1 MGGYFIGTC
10 YDGKAVFEKLKN
22 KNKGESVSIMRD
34 DKKMYEI
41 TKMYDETGFPDDELS
56 IGYTIN
62 VYQESINKTFAEY
75 LVNFNYFIRMMEN
88 YGFVLA
94 TKEQAEKMDL
104 PNGSGLFDD
113 LYSHM
118 TREIER
124 SPNKAYD
131 YGTANQMTT
140 DEKWISFMNRYFVF
154 NKVRSVDSEKIYNQ
168 FLRKS
173 GKIEENE
180 EIDDLLKLKDEK
192 ETKEEKEEEKPIIKI
207 RKLNKKIVLDKFSPV
222 EEDEDVAVAPLPPL
236 PPLPPA
242 VPLPKIV
249 LGETVKIMR
258 PKK

>member
-1 MGGYFIGTC
+1 
-10 YDGKAVFEKLKN
+10 
-22 KNKGESVSIMRD
+22 
-34 DKKMYEI
+34 
-41 TKMYDETGFPDDELS
+41 
-56 IGYTIN
+56 
-62 VYQESINKTFAEY
+62 

-88 YGFVLA
+88 YGFVLVA
-94 TKEQAEKMDL
+94 KEQAEKMDL
-104 PNGSGLFDD
+104 PNGTGLFDE

-124 SPNKAYD
+124 NPNKAYD

-154 NKVRSVDSEKIYNQ
+154 HKVRSVDSEKIYNQ

-173 GKIEENE
+173 GKMEENE

-192 ETKEEKEEEKPIIKI
+192 EEKQEKEAKEAKEEEKPTIKI
-207 RKLNKKIVLDKFSPV
+207 RKLNKKIVLDKFSPI
-222 EEDEDVAVAPLPPL
+222 EEDEPVVVAA
-236 PPLPPA
+236 
-242 VPLPKIV
+242 LPKIV

>member
-10 YDGKAVFEKLKN
+10 YDGKSVFEKLKN
-22 KNKGESVSIMRD
+22 KNKGESVSIMRGD
-34 DKKMYEI
+34 TKMYEI

-94 TKEQAEKMDL
+94 TKEEAEKMDL
-104 PNGSGLFDD
+104 PNGTGLFDD
-113 LYSHM
+113 LYSYM

-124 SPNKAYD
+124 NPNKAYD
-131 YGTANQMTT
+131 YGTANKMTT

-154 NKVRSVDSEKIYNQ
+154 HKVRSVDSEKIYNQ

-173 GKIEENE
+173 GKMEDTE

-192 ETKEEKEEEKPIIKI
+192 ETKETKDTKEQETPIIKI
-207 RKLNKKIVLDKFSPV
+207 RKLNKKIVLDKYSPI
-222 EEDEDVAVAPLPPL
+222 EEDEPNVVVAPLPQS
-236 PPLPPA
+236 
-242 VPLPKIV
+242 VPLPKII

>member
-1 MGGYFIGTC
+1 
-10 YDGKAVFEKLKN
+10 
-22 KNKGESVSIMRD
+22 MRD

-104 PNGSGLFDD
+104 PNGTGLFDE

-124 SPNKAYD
+124 NSNKAYD

-173 GKIEENE
+173 VKMEENE
-180 EIDDLLKLKDEK
+180 EMDDLLKLKEDK
-192 ETKEEKEEEKPIIKI
+192 KQEEEKPTIKI
-207 RKLNKKIVLDKFSPV
+207 RKLKQKIVLDKYSPV
-222 EEDEDVAVAPLPPL
+222 EEDEPVTV
-236 PPLPPA
+236 
-242 VPLPKIV
+242 VPVPKIV